1 MHANREKPAKRIAMA
16 PVHTVVFTNLRCLTM
31 LIAIQEVQIKLFRNS
46 VCKEIGRIFV
56 SLGKLAFTV
65 NKKT

>member
-1 MHANREKPAKRIAMA
+1 MHANQEKPAKRIVIA
-16 PVHTVVFTNLRCLTM
+16 PVHTVVFTNS
-31 LIAIQEVQIKLFRNS
+31 IQEVEIKLLRGYS

-65 NKKT
+65 NLQ